1 MDELV
6 NIVTDIID
14 NILDDLF
21 PQECIAVNAN
31 VVNIPEDIT
40 LDLVEKVFEELYL
53 ENCDKSKN
61 MEDIEEN
68 NDILNLTPNH
78 LVEELY
84 NTIYLENWP
93 N

>member
-6 NIVTDIID
+6 NIVTEIID
-14 NILDDLF
+14 EILDDLF
-21 PQECIAVNAN
+21 PPKGIAVNAN

-53 ENCDKSKN
+53 ENCDTSK
-61 MEDIEEN
+61 EDIEEN
-68 NDILNLTPNH
+68 YDILNLTPNH
-78 LVEELY
+78 LVEDLY
-84 NTIYLENWP
+84 DTIYLENWP

>member
-1 MDELV
+1 MDIPV
-6 NIVTDIID
+6 NIVTDIIYD
-14 NILDDLF
+14 ILDDLF
-21 PQECIAVNAN
+21 PPEGIAVNAN

-40 LDLVEKVFEELYL
+40 LDLVEKVFEELYF

-61 MEDIEEN
+61 MENIEEN